1 MIATACLLGVP
12 AERLVYGDMVERLY
26 WSRVLVRT
34 IELHS
39 TQRDNQATSN
49 ANALGEM
56 LRRMFRGRRRA

>member
-26 WSRVLVRT
+26 WSRVLVRV

-39 TQRDNQATSN
+39 TQRDNQAVSN
-49 ANALGEM
+49 ANAVGEM

>member
-34 IELHS
+34 IELHA